1 MKVVIL
7 GCGRVGSTIAT
18 TMSRE
23 GHDVTIID
31 QNPDSFRRLAA
42 SFSGKTVVGNGI
54 DEDTLRRAEV
64 GGADAFI
71 AVTNG
76 DNRNIM
82 SVQIAKVRFHVPKV
96 VARIYDPIRSVAYA
110 EMGIRTVCTTCIA
123 AGIMRDMILEHPF
136 SDLDTYSTF
145 AIEDLQGENGDE

>member
-18 TMSRE
+18 IMSRE

-31 QNPDSFRRLAA
+31 QNPDSFRRLAPGFA
-42 SFSGKTVVGNGI
+42 GKTVVGNGI

-64 GGADAFI
+64 GSADAFV

-82 SVQIAKVRFHVPKV
+82 SVQIAKVRFNVPKV
-96 VARIYDPIRSVAYA
+96 VARIYDPIRSVAYSKL
-110 EMGIRTVCTTCIA
+110 GIHTLCTTCIG
-123 AGIMRDMILEHPF
+123 AGIMRDMILDRPF
-136 SDLDTYSTF
+136 SAVEDYSRF
-145 AIEDLQGENGDE
+145 AIEESGEEDDSE

>member
-31 QNPDSFRRLAA
+31 QNPDSFRRLANDYA
-42 SFSGKTVVGNGI
+42 GKKITGNGI
-54 DEDTLRRAEV
+54 DEDTLRGADLEN
-64 GGADAFI
+64 ADAFV

-82 SVQIAKVRFHVPKV
+82 SVQMAKVRFNVAKV
-96 VARIYDPIRSVAYA
+96 VARIYDPIRSYAYA
-110 EMGIRTVCTTCIA
+110 ELGVETICTTCVGSGLI
-123 AGIMRDMILEHPF
+123 RDMVLGQPFGEVASYVQFGLE
-136 SDLDTYSTF
+136 DTSL
-145 AIEDLQGENGDE
+145 EERNE